1 MFVVHGQS
9 GTINAI
15 VGTSSLSKAVMHL
28 NRMTQAGLNAFI
40 TDERGRVCNPE
51 QVLAGFSDRRVG
63 HHS

>member
-15 VGTSSLSKAVMHL
+15 VGASSLAKAVMHL

-40 TDERGRVCNPE
+40 TDERGQLCTPQN
-51 QVLAGFSDRRVG
+51 VLSGFSDRR
-63 HHS
+63 SSTQ